1 MAVKSVRKVI
11 RIDEEKCNGCGV
23 CVPSCAEGAL
33 KIIDGKAKLVSD
45 KYCDGLGACLG
56 ECPQGAIT
64 IEERLAEEYDEVEAK
79 HHQEQRDQR
88 PEKPVGGCPSMQIR
102 DLRKPDDE
110 KSACGCSSATVK
122 EIERAENDIQ
132 PITFQP
138 SQLRHWPVQLTL
150 VPVNGSFLKG
160 ADVVLAA
167 DCTAFAYAGFH
178 QDFLKNHFLIIA
190 CPKLDDFEAHI
201 EKLTQIVARSG
212 LKSLTVVHME
222 VPCCSRL
229 VFMAKKAIEAAGK
242 QIPVKEITI
251 RVNGELKS

>member
-1 MAVKSVRKVI
+1 MTVKFVRKVVH
-11 RIDEEKCNGCGV
+11 IDEDKCNGCGV

-45 KYCDGLGACLG
+45 KHCDGLGACLG
-56 ECPQGAIT
+56 ECPRGAIN
-64 IEERLAEEYDEVEAK
+64 IEERPAEEFDEEAAK
-79 HHQEQRDQR
+79 LHQELDKHPAQ
-88 PEKPVGGCPSMQIR
+88 ENISSCPSVQVR
-102 DLRKPDDE
+102 DLWKPDDE

-132 PITFQP
+132 PIAFQP

-150 VPVNGSFLKG
+150 VPLTAPFLKG

-167 DCTAFAYAGFH
+167 DCTAFADAGFH
-178 QDFLKNHFLIIA
+178 QDFLKNHVLIIA
-190 CPKLDDFEAHI
+190 CPKLDDFEAHV
-201 EKLTQIVARSG
+201 EKLTQIIAHSG

-222 VPCCSRL
+222 VPCCSGL
-229 VFMAKKAIEAAGK
+229 VFMAKKSIEAAGK

-251 RVNGELKS
+251 RLTVS